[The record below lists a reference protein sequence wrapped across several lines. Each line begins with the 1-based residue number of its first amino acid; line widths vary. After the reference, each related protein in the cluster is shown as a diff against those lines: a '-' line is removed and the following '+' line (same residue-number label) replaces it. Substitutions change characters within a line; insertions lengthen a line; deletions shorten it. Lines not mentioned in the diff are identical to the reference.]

1 LLGDAV
7 AGSVNSTSRFPIT
20 QDQRNTARARF
31 RSDLGSRA
39 WIALGSSYGSGLPV
53 DFDGTPNQALAQ
65 YGARIVNEVN
75 FDRGRIRPNF
85 SLDASAGLILSKR
98 EKETIRV
105 QADIFNLTGRLNLI
119 NFAGLFSGTALA
131 VPRSFALRLQTEF

>member
-1 LLGDAV
+1 
-7 AGSVNSTSRFPIT
+7 
-20 QDQRNTARARF
+20 
-31 RSDLGSRA
+31 
-39 WIALGSSYGSGLPV
+39 
-53 DFDGTPNQALAQ
+53 
-65 YGARIVNEVN
+65 VNEVN